1 MVVWRIIWARES
13 MGADVS
19 QSSLDQLYEPHLQT
33 LMRRTEQSLA
43 ASGFD
48 ALVIQAGAPP
58 CQFLDDQDY
67 PFKVNPHFKA
77 WVPIVD
83 NPRCILLITPGARPK
98 VLFHQPSD
106 YWHKAARLPQAPW
119 TAAVDLIAMDEPS
132 KAVNIWAGL
141 GRVAYIGPDAAA
153 LNADPAGI
161 NPPELLTRLHY
172 DRAVK
177 TAYELECMRRANELG
192 ARGHRAALAAFR
204 GGACEY
210 EAHMRYLQACGQREE
225 EMPYN
230 NIVAYN
236 ENSAVLHYQHL
247 ERTAPASL
255 RSFLIDAGAQYRGY
269 ASDIT
274 RTYAASPSRFAD
286 LVEAMDKAQQKLCTE
301 IVVGRDYRDV
311 HLSAHRVLGDVMQG
325 IGLTK
330 LPGQAALELGVT
342 SVFFPHGIGHLLG
355 LQVHDVGG
363 VMGDLQGHE
372 RPRPEGHPYL
382 RLTRILEPGVVVTV
396 EPGIYL
402 IDSLLAAAHADK
414 RRAHIDWAVVEELK
428 PYGGVR
434 IEDNVVATRANP
446 ENMTRDAF
454 ARVAVN

>member
-1 MVVWRIIWARES
+1 MSETSVDR
-13 MGADVS
+13 
-19 QSSLDQLYEPHLQT
+19 LYKAHLQT
-33 LMRRTEQSLA
+33 LMQRTERSLA
-43 ASGFD
+43 AGGFD
-48 ALVIQAGAPP
+48 ALVIHAGCPP
-58 CQFLDDQDY
+58 IQFLDDQDY
-67 PFKVNPHFKA
+67 PYKVNPHFKA

-83 NPRCILLITPGARPK
+83 NPRCIVLIVPGARPK
-98 VLFHQPSD
+98 VLFYRPND
-106 YWHKAARLPQAPW
+106 YWHKPARLPQAPW
-119 TAAVDLIAMDEPS
+119 TAEVDLVAMDDPS
-132 KAVNIWAGL
+132 KASDHWAGL
-141 GRVAYIGPDAAA
+141 GRVAHIGPHGPR
-153 LNADPAGI
+153 LRRRSG
-161 NPPELLTRLHY
+161 ERQSSRSLTHLHY

-177 TAYELECMRRANELG
+177 TAYELECMRRASELG

-204 GGACEY
+204 RGGSEY
-210 EAHMRYLQACGQREE
+210 QAHMRYLEACAQREE

-274 RTYAASPSRFAD
+274 RTYAATPGRYAD
-286 LVEAMDKAQQKLCTE
+286 LVSAVDEAQQALCGE
-301 IVVGRDYRDV
+301 IVAGRDYRDV
-311 HLSAHRVLGDVMQG
+311 HLSAHRRLGDVMQRV
-325 IGLTK
+325 GLTT

-342 SVFFPHGIGHLLG
+342 GVFFPHGIGHLLG

-363 VMGDLQGHE
+363 VMGDPKGHE
-372 RPRPEGHPYL
+372 RQRPEGHPYL
-382 RLTRILEPGVVVTV
+382 RLTRMLEPGVVVTV

-402 IDSLLAAAHADK
+402 IDSLLAAAHSDA

-428 PYGGVR
+428 PFGGMR
-434 IEDNVVATRANP
+434 IEDNVAATRAQP

-454 ARVAVN
+454 AKAA